1 MKRVCTE
8 SEKELLLKNKK
19 QMLQGINWT
28 SRNGSWG
35 TKAVVGIVP
44 VFIAVAVMAP
54 FIIKFDLPWLVI
66 VV

>member
-8 SEKELLLKNKK
+8 EEKELLLKNKK

-35 TKAVVGIVP
+35 VMAVVYIV
-44 VFIAVAVMAP
+44 A
-54 FIIKFDLPWLVI
+54 DY
-66 VV
+66 